1 MSAPAPAVDQP
12 WVKYARELVGLKEI
26 IGSRHEAKILQFFAE
41 AGHAGI
47 KDDETAW
54 CAAFLN
60 AMLRRAG
67 YAGTGSLAARSF
79 LTWGEKLTKPKIGC
93 IVVFKRGNSTWQ
105 GHVGFVVGITAT
117 TLQVLA
123 GNQGNAV
130 SIQPFPIDSS
140 VLGYRWP
147 AVKSAPAA
155 KTVAPAKTAVTVGG
169 AAVGGAV
176 VAAAGKAAVD
186 AGWGPNE
193 WALLLVAV
201 AAMSAVFYFGWRWWQ
216 GRKVEARATTSAAAL
231 IETAKAKP
239 EKPRA
244 RRKPAAKKAAP
255 KRTNRKTK
263 TAARRHRA

>member
-1 MSAPAPAVDQP
+1 MSAPATAVDQP

-26 IGSRHEAKILQFFAE
+26 VGSRHEAKVVQFFAE

-54 CAAFLN
+54 CAAFVN

-79 LTWGEKLTKPKIGC
+79 LTWGEKLKAPKVGC

-105 GHVGFVVGITAT
+105 GHVGFVVGIGDK

-130 SIQPFPIDSS
+130 SIRSFPIDNM

-155 KTVAPAKTAVTVGG
+155 KPVTPAKTAATVAG
-169 AAVGGAV
+169 AAVSGAV
-176 VAAAGKAAVD
+176 VAAAGKVAVD
-186 AGWGPNE
+186 AGWGFNE
-193 WALLLVAV
+193 WVLLLMAV
-201 AAMSAVFYFGWRWWQ
+201 VAMSAVFYFGWRWWQ

-231 IETAKAKP
+231 IETAKTKP

-244 RRKPAAKKAAP
+244 RRKPAVKKAAP
-255 KRTNRKTK
+255 KRTKRKTK